1 MAKLTKAEIRD
12 AVVTSHPKK
21 AARIIR
27 RRPAKEAWSLIF
39 DHPEPARVVRHLP
52 VEDTYLLIKQAG
64 EEDALDLLELC
75 TGEQIQ
81 GVFDFECWDKDDLRD
96 KSARHWFTVLMGLSD
111 DAFIARL
118 RELDFTLLVLF
129 AKRHMRIERFE
140 EMYDGN
146 LPADPRL
153 YMPPDRRHLIEYLGK
168 PATVTFVHE
177 FTQRV
182 FRIDQEFFYK
192 LVEAVYWE
200 ASVDLEEWAYQDRTG
215 RMADRGFPEYFDA
228 IEIFAPVNP
237 DRFVP
242 GEKAAAAGLAEDESA
257 LASRDRYLQCY
268 EHRTSFLHRVL
279 VKNFAGRDEA
289 IVEIAGIVNMATVA
303 YRVSFADVEAMR
315 TIVTSTD
322 SYLNI
327 GLEFLA
333 NDDEARAV
341 AVLAK
346 RRLLDVYKVGRSLVH
361 RLGVRA
367 KSLVARAAADGKSEK
382 FLMLDSPHREFVE
395 ALLGRDPR
403 RLDPAGTSA
412 GSGDEGD
419 FESWR
424 EVEAVSLR
432 LDACERFVGLLADA
446 CGLTPEA
453 VERIPMLG
461 LNHDNALGLT
471 YRTLFSTAY
480 ANDVLGRPFA
490 PKPLRVEDLPRVF
503 ERFNLAGDGALAPT
517 PREEFLRWLA
527 SRNAEDL
534 WPLFDEIFRALAGE
548 LVIVTKMRRPDVR
561 YLSTLLMELPW

>member
-1 MAKLTKAEIRD
+1 MAKLTKSEIRD

-27 RRPAKEAWSLIF
+27 RRPAKEAYALIF

-52 VEDTYLLIKQAG
+52 VEDAYLLVKQLG
-64 EEDALDLLELC
+64 EDDAVELLEMC
-75 TGEQIQ
+75 TSEQIQ

-96 KSARHWFTVLMGLSD
+96 KSTRHWFTVLMGLSD

-118 RELDFTLLVLF
+118 LELDFTMLVLF
-129 AKRHMRIERFE
+129 AKRHMRIERFD

-168 PATVTFVHE
+168 PATITFVHE

-182 FRIDQEFFYK
+182 FRLNQEFFYK
-192 LVEAVYWE
+192 IVEAVYWE
-200 ASVDLEEWAYQDRTG
+200 SSIDLEEWAYQDRTG
-215 RMADRGFPEYFDA
+215 RMNDRGFPEYYDA

-242 GEKAAAAGLAEDESA
+242 AVKAAAVGLADGESSQ
-257 LASRDRYLQCY
+257 ASRDRYLQVY
-268 EHRTSFLHRVL
+268 EHHKSFLHRVL
-279 VKNFAGRDEA
+279 AKNFPGRDEA

-303 YRVSFADVEAMR
+303 YRVSFADIAAVR

-322 SYLNI
+322 AYLNI

-333 NDDEARAV
+333 NEDEARAV
-341 AVLAK
+341 AMLAK
-346 RRLLDVYKVGRSLVH
+346 RRLLDVYKIGRSLVH

-367 KSLVARAAADGKSEK
+367 KALVARAAADGKSEK
-382 FLMLDSPHREFVE
+382 YLMLDPPHREIVA

-403 RLDPAGTSA
+403 QLDL
-412 GSGDEGD
+412 EGEGRE
-419 FESWR
+419 FESYR
-424 EVEAVSLR
+424 EVEAVSAR
-432 LDACERFVGLLADA
+432 LATCERFAELLADA
-446 CGLTPEA
+446 CGLTPAA
-453 VERIPMLG
+453 VENIPMLG

-490 PKPLRVEDLPRVF
+490 PKPLRVDDLKRVC
-503 ERFNLAGDGALAPT
+503 ERFDLTAEGALAPVA
-517 PREEFLRWLA
+517 REEFSRWLE
-527 SRNAEDL
+527 SRESADL
-534 WPLFDEIFRALAGE
+534 WPLFDEIFSALAGE
-548 LVIVTKMRRPDVR
+548 LVIVAKMRRPDAR

>member
-1 MAKLTKAEIRD
+1 MTKLTKAEIRE
-12 AVVTSHPKK
+12 AVVTAHPKK

-52 VEDTYLLIKQAG
+52 VEDTYLLVKQVG
-64 EEDALDLLELC
+64 EEDALELLELC
-75 TGEQIQ
+75 SGEQIQ

-118 RELDFTLLVLF
+118 RELDFTMLSLF
-129 AKRHMRIERFE
+129 AKRHMRVERFD

-168 PATVTFVHE
+168 PATITFVHE

-182 FRIDQEFFYK
+182 FRLDQEFFYK
-192 LVEAVYWE
+192 LIEAVYWE

-215 RMADRGFPEYFDA
+215 RMNDRGFPEYYDA

-242 GEKAAAAGLAEDESA
+242 AEKAAAVGLAQSESA
-257 LASRDRYLQCY
+257 GASRDRYLQSY

-279 VKNFAGRDEA
+279 AKDFAGRDEA

-303 YRVSFADVEAMR
+303 YRVSFADIAAVRA
-315 TIVTSTD
+315 IVTSTD

-333 NDDEARAV
+333 SDDEARAV
-341 AVLAK
+341 TVLAK
-346 RRLLDVYKVGRSLVH
+346 RRLLDVYKIGRSLVH

-367 KSLVARAAADGKSEK
+367 KALVARAAADGKSEK
-382 FLMLDSPHREFVE
+382 YLMLDPPHREFIE

-403 RLDPAGTSA
+403 RLDPAGGEVGA
-412 GSGDEGD
+412 GDGRE
-419 FESWR
+419 FETYR
-424 EVEAVSLR
+424 EVEAVSVR
-432 LDACERFVGLLADA
+432 LAECERFVALLADA

-490 PKPLRVEDLPRVF
+490 PKPLRVDDLPRVF
-503 ERFNLAGDGALAPT
+503 ERFDLTGDGALAPG
-517 PREEFLRWLA
+517 PREEFSIWLA
-527 SRNAEDL
+527 ARDAVDL
-534 WPLFDEIFRALAGE
+534 WPMFDEIFRTLAAE
-548 LVIVTKMRRPDVR
+548 LAIVAKMRRPDVR
-561 YLSTLLMELPW
+561 YLSTLLVELPW